1 MESTRK
7 FPAYEKRTLF
17 QIDLHREDIYNH
29 NRTCTENQIERN
41 ITMKDTG
48 KTAYCCGKKPN
59 DAKTS
64 LGFWAYSVMEKV
76 MTITAAL
83 LKYRLRE

>member
-1 MESTRK
+1 
-7 FPAYEKRTLF
+7 
-17 QIDLHREDIYNH
+17 
-29 NRTCTENQIERN
+29 
-41 ITMKDTG
+41 MKDTG

-59 DAKTS
+59 DVKTS